1 MENNKPTG
9 LERWAKSHNST
20 AQEIQALVMAENPD
34 GWRNILGFALD
45 SETAVPSGRDTA
57 LAGMLERGRAGSIQ
71 VPFAAIAQATGCTPE
86 IVAGA
91 ISSRKDNLYE
101 GAVSQAADG
110 QGGMGGVLL
119 NSAYL
124 LAVLLDITASQA
136 GDASTY
142 DQATKY
148 LQALKGI
155 QGNTDTG
162 AEAEPDA
169 KKEANETEK
178 MPVPPANAEPI
189 QADPMKPAA
198 AATAS
203 APTARPKAP
212 KKTKYTIA
220 KNAVSGILN
229 PDNAQMPVREIRA
242 FLLSLPGAK
251 PMDIALM
258 SDSEAVDSFNAE
270 YNALYVGSGVVIL
283 GTAAYKQLSELLG
296 SGSAYFI
303 PSGNRAAAVITAW
316 LNSNTALSP
325 EEKAQMTSLLAR
337 GGLGDSPKTGG
348 QV

>member
-136 GDASTY
+136 GDASAY

-155 QGNTDTG
+155 QDNTDTG
-162 AEAEPDA
+162 AKAEPDT
-169 KKEANETEK
+169 KKEANEAEK
-178 MPVPPANAEPI
+178 APVPPANAEPI
-189 QADPMKPAA
+189 QADPMKPPAA
-198 AATAS
+198 APA
-203 APTARPKAP
+203 APAAKPKAP

-258 SDSEAVDSFNAE
+258 SDNEAVDSFNAD
-270 YNALYVGSGVVIL
+270 YNAVWIGGGVVIL
-283 GTAAYKQLSELLG
+283 GAAAHKQLSELLG

-303 PSGNRAAAVITAW
+303 PSGNQTASLIAAW
-316 LNSNTALSP
+316 LNSNTMLSP
-325 EEKAQMTSLLAR
+325 EEKAQMTALLDK
-337 GGLGDSPKTGG
+337 GGLKAGC